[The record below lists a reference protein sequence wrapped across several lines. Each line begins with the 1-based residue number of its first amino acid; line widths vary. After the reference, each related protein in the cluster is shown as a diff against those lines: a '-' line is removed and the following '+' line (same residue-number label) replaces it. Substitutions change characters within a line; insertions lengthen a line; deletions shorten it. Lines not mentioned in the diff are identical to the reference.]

1 MTRALFLALL
11 SLMITGCASKGQ
23 PGESAMDTIIKSW
36 LGEHVERVVDQWG
49 IPDGEQKIMGR
60 TIYVWG
66 GTTGYATHTFQ
77 PPPAYG
83 LSNSYSTSTAVG
95 CTRKLEVNDNGTV
108 VAGGYSG
115 NDCCWATIAGQCKAW
130 LNPRR

>member
-1 MTRALFLALL
+1 MKRILFLAALL
-11 SLMITGCASKGQ
+11 LIAGCASKGR

-66 GTTGYATHTFQ
+66 GPLAMPRTRSGRHRPMASRILI
-77 PPPAYG
+77 PPPPPSDAPAS
-83 LSNSYSTSTAVG
+83 L
-95 CTRKLEVNDNGTV
+95 R
-108 VAGGYSG
+108 
-115 NDCCWATIAGQCKAW
+115 
-130 LNPRR
+130 